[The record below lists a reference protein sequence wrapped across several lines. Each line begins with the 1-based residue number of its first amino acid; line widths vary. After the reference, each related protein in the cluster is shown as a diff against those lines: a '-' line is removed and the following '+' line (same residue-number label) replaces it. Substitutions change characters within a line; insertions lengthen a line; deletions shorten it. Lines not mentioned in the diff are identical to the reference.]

1 MEGLKEVMKD
11 RVWEFLDLLDKLII
25 KYLGWIYI
33 GVTIVFCGIL
43 WALTSMLIILCE

>member
-1 MEGLKEVMKD
+1 MDELKETMKD
-11 RVWEFLDLLDKLII
+11 RAWEFLGLLDKLII

-33 GVTIVFCGIL
+33 GVAIVFCGVL